1 MNGKLL
7 RHNIE
12 SMQKRDGMINLSV
25 TVVTILLCSILL
37 SQISVK
43 TTSAQLPLIPLV
55 STREHFRLDSGEL
68 RTDQHNTTDYTH
80 LAIPG
85 LDGGSECPP
94 EVAIYI
100 HGVWASESG
109 AIEQADRTRLSLFTD
124 HYKIP
129 VIGYTWD
136 SNTAFS
142 PDDLS
147 ASEHG
152 WKVAKKIADQ
162 NGPKLAHFLIDYLT
176 TCKLHH
182 QDIKIRVIG
191 HSLAA
196 RVIFSSLLN
205 LDKNTSWNSNGFK
218 ITSVDLLGA
227 AIGENVPSKGTL
239 VGHAITNVV
248 IKFYNLY
255 DPRDVM
261 LLKAYGPIEGSDAL
275 GLTGAYSVSH
285 PSNYIEQDVAS
296 FKMQLQD
303 ANGTAQPDCLDRE
316 VPFSMVLTYFGWIS
330 VPTDNH
336 CGYMGF
342 RDQTNWNSIRS
353 DGAMS
358 TVISGW
364 RE

>member
-7 RHNIE
+7 GHNIE
-12 SMQKRDGMINLSV
+12 GMQKKDGIINLSI
-25 TVVTILLCSILL
+25 TVVAIVLCSILL
-37 SQISVK
+37 AQISVQ

-55 STREHFRLDSGEL
+55 STREHFRLDSGGL

-85 LDGGSECPP
+85 LDGGSKCPP
-94 EVAIYI
+94 EVAIFI
-100 HGVWASESG
+100 HGVWASKSG

-182 QDIKIRVIG
+182 QDIKIRLIG

-205 LDKNTSWNSNGFK
+205 LDKNMSWHSNGFN

-227 AIGENVPSKGTL
+227 AVEENAPSKTSLIGQ
-239 VGHAITNVV
+239 AIKNVV

-261 LLKAYGPIEGSDAL
+261 LIEAYGPIEGPNAL
-275 GLTGAYSVSH
+275 GLRGAYSVSH
-285 PSNYIEQDVAS
+285 PRNYIDQDVS
-296 FKMQLQD
+296 SYKMQYQK
-303 ANGTAQPDCLDRE
+303 ANGTAQPDCLDDQ
-316 VPFSMVLTYFGWIS
+316 VPFSYFGGIPF
-330 VPTDNH
+330 PTDNH

-342 RDQTNWNSIRS
+342 RDPRNWNSVRS
-353 DGAMS
+353 DGAMG
-358 TVISGW
+358 TVIAGW
-364 RE
+364 KE

>member
-7 RHNIE
+7 GHNIE
-12 SMQKRDGMINLSV
+12 GMQKKDGIINLSI
-25 TVVTILLCSILL
+25 TVVAIVLCSILL
-37 SQISVK
+37 AQISVQ

-55 STREHFRLDSGEL
+55 STREHFRLDSGGL

-85 LDGGSECPP
+85 LDCGSKCPP
-94 EVAIYI
+94 EVAIFI

-176 TCKLHH
+176 TFKLHH
-182 QDIKIRVIG
+182 QDIKIRLIG

-196 RVIFSSLLN
+196 MVIFSSLLN
-205 LDKNTSWNSNGFK
+205 LDKNMSWHSNGFN

-227 AIGENVPSKGTL
+227 AVEENAPSKTSLIGQ
-239 VGHAITNVV
+239 AIKNVV
-248 IKFYNLY
+248 
-255 DPRDVM
+255 
-261 LLKAYGPIEGSDAL
+261 
-275 GLTGAYSVSH
+275 
-285 PSNYIEQDVAS
+285 
-296 FKMQLQD
+296 
-303 ANGTAQPDCLDRE
+303 
-316 VPFSMVLTYFGWIS
+316 
-330 VPTDNH
+330 
-336 CGYMGF
+336 
-342 RDQTNWNSIRS
+342 
-353 DGAMS
+353 
-358 TVISGW
+358 
-364 RE
+364 